1 MLPIS
6 TILSHSLLYGA
17 VLSALLSAFIVATLL
32 FRPMI
37 WINDAPPDLRA
48 AAGPMSAAD
57 HRFQRVSGAVFILLL
72 VALAVMNLVGLR
84 ALAGGALTFWQ
95 AALAVFVVVMTFNT
109 VDLLLLDW
117 LLVERLLAER
127 IVLPNAPGVRFTT
140 GDAYHLRGF
149 LIGTGLSLVA
159 AVVIGGVVALVW

>member
-1 MLPIS
+1 MCIRDS
-6 TILSHSLLYGA
+6 LSHSLLYGA

-72 VALAVMNLVGLR
+72 VC
-84 ALAGGALTFWQ
+84 
-95 AALAVFVVVMTFNT
+95 
-109 VDLLLLDW
+109 LLYTSW
-117 LLVERLLAER
+117 TRQRCASWCVS
-127 IVLPNAPGVRFTT
+127 P
-140 GDAYHLRGF
+140 
-149 LIGTGLSLVA
+149 S
-159 AVVIGGVVALVW
+159 

>member
-48 AAGPMSAAD
+48 AAGPMSAAG
-57 HRFQRVSGAVFILLL
+57 RAQLIEMKCQGARQRA
-72 VALAVMNLVGLR
+72 
-84 ALAGGALTFWQ
+84 
-95 AALAVFVVVMTFNT
+95 
-109 VDLLLLDW
+109 
-117 LLVERLLAER
+117 
-127 IVLPNAPGVRFTT
+127 
-140 GDAYHLRGF
+140 
-149 LIGTGLSLVA
+149 
-159 AVVIGGVVALVW
+159 

>member
-1 MLPIS
+1 MLPIT
-6 TILSHSLLYGA
+6 TILSHSPLYGA
-17 VLSALLSAFIVATLL
+17 ILSALLSAFIVAPLL

-95 AALAVFVVVMTFNT
+95 AALSVFVVVMTFNT

-140 GDAYHLRGF
+140 GDAYHFRGF